1 MVVATRGRRYKK
13 YLKVLKVL
21 MENKH
26 EKDKVMSNLRQLKG
40 TEMEFGKISVTE
52 DHTIE
57 ERQEIK
63 TWVEKAKAKPKKA
76 VIPKTFGG
84 YEARQNTDCAW

>member
-1 MVVATRGRRYKK
+1 
-13 YLKVLKVL
+13 

-63 TWVEKAKAKPKKA
+63 TWVEKAKAKHQEGDNPETIWRVRGSPKHGLRLVKFT
-76 VIPKTFGG
+76 K
-84 YEARQNTDCAW
+84 Q

>member
-1 MVVATRGRRYKK
+1 
-13 YLKVLKVL
+13 

-57 ERQEIK
+57 ERQDNSRVS
-63 TWVEKAKAKPKKA
+63 T
-76 VIPKTFGG
+76 
-84 YEARQNTDCAW
+84 YRLSL